1 MLKRAAEENR
11 PDDTP
16 EVIARRLEIYHSE
29 TEPVVEH
36 YRATGKLVPLH
47 AERTVDEVCAE
58 IAAALGALERA

>member
-1 MLKRAAEENR
+1 MQAAEENR

-16 EVIARRLEIYHSE
+16 ATIGRRLEIYHAE

-47 AERTVDEVCAE
+47 AGRTVDEVWHE
-58 IAAALGALERA
+58 IQDALRRFEDAA